1 MKAFRW
7 ALTLVLLLVALLAGL
22 VIGAFNNGEVTIDL
36 LVTSFTMKLGS
47 VIVVTLFAGLLVGA
61 LLVLAGVGLPLYS
74 RLRTAN
80 RQLAGRAAGS
90 VVPPQ
95 PTTSSPTNGI

>member
-7 ALTLVLLLVALLAGL
+7 VLMLVLLLAALLAGL
-22 VIGAFNNGEVTIDL
+22 IIGAVNNGEVTIDL

-47 VIVVTLFAGLLVGA
+47 VIVTTLFAGLIVGA
-61 LLVLAGVGLPLYS
+61 LLTLAGVGLPLYS

-80 RQLAGRAAGS
+80 KQLVGKAAS
-90 VVPPQ
+90 ASSPSN
-95 PTTSSPTNGI
+95 TSSPTNGI

>member
-7 ALTLVLLLVALLAGL
+7 VLMLLLLLVALLAGL
-22 VIGAFNNGEVTIDL
+22 VIGAVNNGEVVIDL

-47 VIVVTLFAGLLVGA
+47 VIVLTSLVGLVVGV
-61 LLVLAGVGLPLYS
+61 LLTLVGVCLPLYS

-80 RQLAGRAAGS
+80 KQLASKAVSAS
-90 VVPPQ
+90 LQSNIP
-95 PTTSSPTNGI
+95 SPSNGI